1 MASGSEP
8 APLTLSYPVVEQT
21 LDNGLRV
28 LSSPDHSTPSV
39 AVNLWYDV
47 GSRHEEPG
55 RTGFAHLFEHVMFQ
69 GSASVASGQHI
80 NLMQAAG
87 ASVNA
92 TTWFDRTNYFETLPT
107 GGLDLALWLE
117 ADRMGTLLDA
127 LTQANLD
134 NQREVVKEEKRQRY
148 DNVPYG
154 DVMPRL
160 IELTFPTD
168 HPYGHSTIG
177 SMEDLDAATLEDVRS
192 FFATHYLPN
201 NAVLTLAGDVDPE
214 TAFAKAA
221 TYFGSL
227 PRGAEPTDPDETPLA
242 PLTGN
247 PRQETSADVPAHA
260 VYFTWRL
267 PATGSPTINTAFDAL
282 DLAFTV
288 LGSGQTSRLHRAL
301 VRNLELAESS
311 SASTMGLIGGNSFG
325 FAYARARDQV
335 SPEQLEAALITEID
349 RLTSDGPT
357 PVELR
362 RAKAQYERHWLHEL
376 ARIDSRADAMGEYA
390 TLHGDP
396 RLINTRTV
404 DVASVTAEQV
414 AEAMGAWLGS
424 DRRATLVYRR
434 TDR

>member
-1 MASGSEP
+1 MERVVEP
-8 APLTLSYPVVEQT
+8 AELSYPILERT

-28 LSSPDHSTPSV
+28 IASPDHATPSV

-69 GSASVASGQHI
+69 GSAAVPSGQHI
-80 NLMQAAG
+80 GLMQAAG

-127 LTQANLD
+127 LTQENLD

-160 IELTFPTD
+160 IALTFPAG

-177 SMEDLDAATLEDVRS
+177 SMEDLDAATLADVRS

-201 NAVLTLAGDVDPE
+201 NAVLTLAGDVDAE
-214 TAFAKAA
+214 TAFAKAER
-221 TYFGSL
+221 YFGPL
-227 PRGAEPTDPDETPLA
+227 AAGPEPAEPDETPLG
-242 PLTGN
+242 PLFEL
-247 PRQETSADVPAHA
+247 PREETTADVPADA
-260 VYFTWRL
+260 VYLSWRL
-267 PATGSPTINTAFDAL
+267 PPVGTTEFDAV
-282 DLAFTV
+282 DLAFIV
-288 LGSGQTSRLHRAL
+288 LGSGQTSRLHKAL
-301 VRNLELAESS
+301 VRHGELAEAT
-311 SASTMGLIGGNSFG
+311 SASTLGLIGGTSYG
-325 FAYARARDQV
+325 VAYARARDGIDPQRL
-335 SPEQLEAALITEID
+335 EQALLDEVD
-349 RLTSDGPT
+349 RLVRGGVTEM
-357 PVELR
+357 ELR

-376 ARIDSRADAMGEYA
+376 ARIDSRADTMGEFA

-396 RLINTRTV
+396 ALVNSRTV
-404 DVASVTAEQV
+404 EIAAVTADQV
-414 AEAMGAWLGS
+414 AAATAEWLGA
-424 DRRATLVYRR
+424 DRRATLSYRKASR
-434 TDR
+434 